1 MKYKYNRYNKRSIM
15 PRTTREICKMCC
27 GIREEEENDA
37 IRTVGEK
44 QIWGRWY
51 FSEVLRKWDKKK
63 IREMGFQME
72 DITC

>member
-1 MKYKYNRYNKRSIM
+1 
-15 PRTTREICKMCC
+15 MCC